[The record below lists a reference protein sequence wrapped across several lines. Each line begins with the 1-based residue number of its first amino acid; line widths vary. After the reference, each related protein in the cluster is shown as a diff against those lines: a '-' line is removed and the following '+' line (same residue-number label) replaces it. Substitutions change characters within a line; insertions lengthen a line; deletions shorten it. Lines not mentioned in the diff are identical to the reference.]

1 MRRLRTLAL
10 ATALALAGAAGGA
23 TPVAAHAN
31 LVKSNPAADAR
42 LVKAPTEIRIAFS
55 EPPSPKGSEIR
66 VLDEQGARW
75 DLGAVTASGEPNGLK
90 VGLKPIGDGGYTV
103 AWTAV
108 SAVDGHETK
117 GSFAFVVGNGPLPSL
132 PDVPNAS
139 PAPTPLE
146 VAGRA
151 LAYAGIALGIGA
163 SLFTILIHTPADAT
177 EERRERQLF
186 SAAAGLIVVGSG
198 ALVVAQGDLIPPRLQ
213 LMLGIRLLAGLAIGA
228 ALAPTLGAVARRRAV
243 LAAGI
248 VAALTA
254 TLVSH
259 ATALGDYKTMAYD
272 FVHVLAISAWSGG
285 VVAFLWTH
293 LRSTRADGPT
303 LARTTWRFSV
313 LALASV
319 GLLVTAG
326 VLQALDR
333 LVLVQDLWETPY
345 GLALLA
351 KGMLLLVVLAIAAFN
366 LLRYGPHG
374 ERRALVRGTTLE
386 AALLACVI
394 VAAGVLTALAPP
406 AQSTGAAFDQTQHVA
421 GYRVEL
427 VVPTSIPGRN
437 RFVLRVHQGLDP
449 VTNALKVAL
458 RFTMVEHD
466 MGESELIAD
475 ERAPGEYVA
484 IGSPTAMYGTWK
496 VQTIVRLPGK
506 DDVNAVFTVPISQQG
521 GQGATAVALTTA
533 HFALVVF
540 PDPSLP
546 IAGAPIQLSIVVL
559 ENGNPALGRAIT
571 GTVIAKDGA
580 PQPTSG
586 TGDTFTASEQGSG
599 RYRIDVPALSAGKW
613 TFRLQIGGPADTAD
627 YTFTVSP

>member
-1 MRRLRTLAL
+1 VNRLRRLVLVAAL
-10 ATALALAGAAGGA
+10 AIASAAAGATIAD
-23 TPVAAHAN
+23 AHSN
-31 LVKSNPAADAR
+31 YVRSNPAADAR
-42 LVKAPTEIRIAFS
+42 LVKAPTEVRIAFS
-55 EPPSPKGSEIR
+55 EPPDPKGSEIQ
-66 VLDEQGARW
+66 VLDEKGTRW
-75 DLGAVTASGEPNGLK
+75 VLGTTTASDEQNGLK

-103 AWTAV
+103 AWTTV

-117 GSFAFVVGNGPLPSL
+117 GSFAFVIGNGPLHAL
-132 PDVPNAS
+132 PDVPNVS
-139 PAPTPLE
+139 PAPSALE
-146 VAGRA
+146 IAGRA
-151 LAYAGIALGIGA
+151 LSYAGIALGIGA
-163 SLFTILIHTPADAT
+163 ALFGVVVHAAADAT

-186 SAAAGLIVVGSG
+186 ALSAGLIVLGSAG
-198 ALVVAQGDLIPPRLQ
+198 LIVSQGDLIPPRLE
-213 LMLGIRLLAGLAIGA
+213 LLLGLRLLAGLAIGA
-228 ALAPTLGAVARRRAV
+228 TVAPKLGATMRRRTV
-243 LAAGI
+243 LIAGV

-293 LRSTRADGPT
+293 LRSTRTDGAT
-303 LARTTWRFSV
+303 LSRTTWRFSV
-313 LALASV
+313 LALTSV

-333 LVLVQDLWETPY
+333 LVLIQDLWETPY

-351 KGMLLLVVLAIAAFN
+351 KGVLLVIVLAIAAFN

-374 ERRALVRGTTLE
+374 DRRALIRGTAVET
-386 AALLACVI
+386 ALLACVF
-394 VAAGVLTALAPP
+394 VAAGILTALAPP
-406 AQSTGAAFDQTQHVA
+406 AQPTGAAFDQTQHV
-421 GYRVEL
+421 GDYRVEL

-437 RFVLRVHQGLDP
+437 RFVLRVHQGLQP
-449 VTNALKVAL
+449 VTNVEKVAL

-475 ERAPGEYVA
+475 QRAPGEYVA
-484 IGSPTAMYGTWK
+484 VGSPTAMYGTWK
-496 VQTIVRLPGK
+496 VQTIVRIPGK
-506 DDVNAVFTVPISQQG
+506 DDVDALFTVPISQEA

-571 GTVIAKDGA
+571 GTATSKDG
-580 PQPTSG
+580 QPV
-586 TGDTFTASEQGSG
+586 TGVAFTASEQGSG
-599 RYRIDVPALSAGKW
+599 RYRIDIPSLTPGKW
-613 TFRLQIGGPADTAD
+613 TFRLQIGSAADTAD

>member
-1 MRRLRTLAL
+1 LRRLRAFVLVV
-10 ATALALAGAAGGA
+10 ALALAGAAAGA
-23 TPVAAHAN
+23 TPAAAHAN
-31 LVKSNPAADAR
+31 YVKSNPAADAR
-42 LVKAPTEIRIAFS
+42 LAKAPTEIRISFS
-55 EPPSPKGSEIR
+55 EPPSPKGSEIQ
-66 VLDEQGARW
+66 VLDEQGTRW
-75 DLGAVTASGEPNGLK
+75 DQGATAASGEPNGLK

-103 AWTAV
+103 AWQTV

-117 GSFAFVVGNGPLPSL
+117 GSFAFVIGNGPLPSL

-139 PAPTPLE
+139 PPPAPLE

-151 LAYAGIALGIGA
+151 LSYAGIAIGIGA
-163 SLFTILIHTPADAT
+163 ALFGIVVHAAADAV

-186 SAAAGLIVVGSG
+186 VTAAGLIVVGSA
-198 ALVVAQGDLIPPRLQ
+198 ALVISQGDRIPPRLE
-213 LMLGIRLLAGLAIGA
+213 LLLGIRLLAGLAIGA
-228 ALAPTLGAVARRRAV
+228 SLAPALGAVARRRAV
-243 LAAGI
+243 VGAGI
-248 VAALTA
+248 GAALTA

-259 ATALGDYKTMAYD
+259 ATALGDLKSMAYD
-272 FVHVLAISAWSGG
+272 LVHVLAISAWSGG

-293 LRSTRADGPT
+293 LRSTTVDRAT
-303 LARTTWRFSV
+303 LSRTTWRFSV
-313 LALASV
+313 LALVSV
-319 GLLVTAG
+319 GALVTAG

-333 LVLVQDLWETPY
+333 LVLLQDLWETPY

-351 KGMLLLVVLAIAAFN
+351 KGLLLVIVLAIAAFN

-374 ERRALVRGTTLE
+374 DRRALLRGTAIET
-386 AALLACVI
+386 ALLACVF
-394 VAAGVLTALAPP
+394 VAAGILTALAPP
-406 AQSTGAAFDQTQHVA
+406 AQSTGAAFDQTQHV
-421 GYRVEL
+421 GSYRIEL

-449 VTNALKVAL
+449 VTNAEKVAL

-466 MGESELIAD
+466 MGESELVAD

-506 DDVNAVFTVPISQQG
+506 DDVDALFTVPISQQG
-521 GQGATAVALTTA
+521 GQGATAVALTTKS
-533 HFALVVF
+533 FALVVF

-546 IAGAPIQLSIVVL
+546 IAGAPIQLSVVVL

-571 GTVIAKDGA
+571 ATATTKDG
-580 PQPTSG
+580 QPAAG
-586 TGDTFTASEQGSG
+586 ETFTASEQGSG
-599 RYRIDVPALSAGKW
+599 RYRVDIPALAAGKW
-613 TFRLQIGGPADTAD
+613 TFRLQIANAADTAD